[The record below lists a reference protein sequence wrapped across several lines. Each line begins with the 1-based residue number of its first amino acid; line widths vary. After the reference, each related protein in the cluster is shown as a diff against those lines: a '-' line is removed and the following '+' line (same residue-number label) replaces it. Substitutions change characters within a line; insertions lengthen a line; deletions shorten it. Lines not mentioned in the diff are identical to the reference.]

1 MMSQS
6 AKIQRNLAYASL
18 ALVTFCFSCLVF
30 YKIET
35 EYKDMINVLL
45 GVIIAKYGSIIDYFF
60 GSSSGSAAKSS
71 VIEAMQDDQKK
82 Q

>member
-1 MMSQS
+1 
-6 AKIQRNLAYASL
+6 
-18 ALVTFCFSCLVF
+18 
-30 YKIET
+30 
-35 EYKDMINVLL
+35 MINVLL